1 MEWFIGVCCGWI
13 AAFMLASLLSGNE
26 RDEMISDVCVA
37 IEGKANGRDCYVTE
51 GGKVKKL
58 DFDQMVARIEDK

>member
-1 MEWFIGVCCGWI
+1 
-13 AAFMLASLLSGNE
+13 MLASLLSGNE